1 MLKAVAAMTII
12 LAVVFLL
19 QNQQYRPTIRP
30 TGPLPSPLI
39 P

>member
-12 LAVVFLL
+12 VSVVLLL
-19 QNQQYRPTIRP
+19 QGQQYRPTIRP
-30 TGPLPSPLI
+30 TGPMPPSLI

>member
-30 TGPLPSPLI
+30 TEPMPSPLI